1 MAKKPYSPMA
11 SYEKLKTVEGAILS
25 AETADE
31 LAAIC
36 KKHGASVGYKAFC
49 YMLTGKMTPEGMK
62 ANEACEAAQNLPS
75 EKAQEI
81 YKRVLA
87 VYPEHP
93 LALENAN

>member
-11 SYEKLKTVEGAILS
+11 SYEKLKTVEGIILS
-25 AETADE
+25 AETATDIAE
-31 LAAIC
+31 AC

-62 ANEACEAAQNLPS
+62 ADEACEAAQTLPS
-75 EKAQEI
+75 EQAQEI

-87 VYPEHP
+87 VHPEHP
-93 LALENAN
+93 LALEHAN